1 MSLNTVEE
9 KVELNTETGSV
20 DTGVLS
26 SLGINTQLFVFQFI
40 NFAIVVGILWFLIL
54 KPLVKKMEERKKQVD
69 ESVDN
74 AKAIATAM
82 QMSEKKY
89 QEKIDE
95 AKVAANRIMA
105 KAHDESGIISK
116 QIKEKAQKDIELLV
130 LQAKKNIEIDKRGM
144 KDELRKETVGIV
156 VMAMEKLL
164 AKKFSGKDN
173 EKFIADI
180 LKSLNK

>member
-1 MSLNTVEE
+1 MSVNQE
-9 KVELNTETGSV
+9 KQVITNTEV
-20 DTGVLS
+20 KNEGVLA

-74 AKAIATAM
+74 AKAIATAL

-95 AKVAANRIMA
+95 AKVAANRIIV
-105 KAHDESGIISK
+105 KAHDESVIISK

-130 LQAKKNIEIDKRGM
+130 FQAKKNIEIDKQEM
-144 KDELRKETVGIV
+144 KDELRKETVEMV
-156 VMAMEKLL
+156 VLAMEKLL
-164 AKKFSGKDN
+164 EKKFSGKDN
-173 EKFIADI
+173 EKFISDI